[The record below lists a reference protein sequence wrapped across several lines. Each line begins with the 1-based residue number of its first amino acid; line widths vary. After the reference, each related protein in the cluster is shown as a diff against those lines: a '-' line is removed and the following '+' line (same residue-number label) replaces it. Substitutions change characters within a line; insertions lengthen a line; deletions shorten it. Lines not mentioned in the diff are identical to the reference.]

1 MKKITLILISIVT
14 FGCSSNEDNSV
25 DDYSQFINSNS
36 IASEIQFMPEEV
48 FTDYSAVQNPSL
60 KLKLITKEIFPCIN
74 YSIVITEFING
85 TELIVRFEKISTS
98 VVCLTAIGPAV
109 KYIDLPQNINKLT
122 FINGKTIDKY
132 NVTIDSQKVKIN
144 LIESNF
150 TSSLYDNTFRYPENS
165 FAYICGTNTDNTIIY
180 NDFLNIL
187 LANAS
192 LEEIYFQ
199 GEGRI
204 PYPISSSGNWV
215 NHKTRFFKYKN
226 YSDFES
232 LGQTLTD
239 FKNGNITPNNGVT
252 IALESWNNGKHYS
265 WIN

>member
-1 MKKITLILISIVT
+1 MKKIVLILISSLS
-14 FGCSSNEDNSV
+14 FGCSSNVDRLDNE
-25 DDYSQFINSNS
+25 YTQYINSNS
-36 IASEIQFMPEEV
+36 IASQIQFMPEEV
-48 FTDYSAVQNPSL
+48 YPDNLTVQNPSL
-60 KLKLITKEIFPCIN
+60 KLKLITKEFFPCIN
-74 YSIVITEFING
+74 FSIVTTEFING
-85 TELIVRFEKISTS
+85 TELIVRFEKIANS

-109 KYIDLPQNINKLT
+109 KYIDLPQNINKLI

-132 NVTIDSQKVKIN
+132 NIIIDSQKVKIN

-150 TSSLYDNTFRYPENS
+150 TSSLYDSTFRYPENS

-180 NDFLNIL
+180 NNFLNIL

-192 LEEIYFQ
+192 IKEIYFQ

-215 NHKTRFFKYKN
+215 NHKSRYFKYNN

-232 LGQTLTD
+232 LGQTLTN
-239 FKNGNITPNNGVT
+239 FKNGNIIPNSGVT
-252 IALESWNNGKHYS
+252 IALESWNNTKLYS

>member
-1 MKKITLILISIVT
+1 MKKTLLLLISILI
-14 FGCSSNEDNSV
+14 FGCSSNEDNLGGE
-25 DDYSQFINSNS
+25 YAQYINSNS
-36 IASEIQFMPEEV
+36 IASEIQFMPQEV
-48 FTDYSAVQNPSL
+48 YTDNSTVQNPAL

-74 YSIVITEFING
+74 YSIVTTEFING
-85 TELIVRFEKISTS
+85 TELIVRFEKIATS

-109 KYIDLPQNINKLT
+109 KYIELPQNINKLT

-132 NVTIDSQKVKIN
+132 DLTIDSQKVKIN

-150 TSSLYDNTFRYPENS
+150 TTSLYYSTFRYPENS
-165 FAYICGTNTDNTIIY
+165 FAYVCGTSTDNTIIY

-192 LEEIYFQ
+192 LKEIYFQ

-204 PYPISSSGNWV
+204 PYPLSSSGNWV
-215 NHKTRFFKYKN
+215 NHKARYFKYNN

-232 LGQTLTD
+232 LVQTLAN
-239 FKNGNITPNNGVT
+239 FKNGNITPNTGVS
-252 IALESWNNGKHYS
+252 IALISWNNTKHYN
-265 WIN
+265 WMN